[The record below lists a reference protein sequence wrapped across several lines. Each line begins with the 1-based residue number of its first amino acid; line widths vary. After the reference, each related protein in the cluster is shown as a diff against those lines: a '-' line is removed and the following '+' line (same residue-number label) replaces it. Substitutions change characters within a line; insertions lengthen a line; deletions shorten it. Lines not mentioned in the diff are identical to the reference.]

1 MDMLEEF
8 EEEEEQTE
16 DAGEI
21 KKGRHISFVN
31 KVDHLDALITD
42 IGVMNC
48 PPSYQENTTKEQIM
62 LQYAE
67 NFRQQYEYLYP
78 DRKPLLLSPLN
89 ECKIQKFVSTTL
101 RPTLTN
107 HKELYTWKGCAEFV
121 SDFLIVDS
129 LDPVTDVPDYLFSP
143 TTVLKHQ
150 KGNCFDFSTLLCSL
164 LIGVGYDA
172 YCVSGYAVKEM
183 CLMDETKEICPLL
196 QEDEKDKKE
205 EVIPPMK
212 KYAVKPVR
220 VLQSK
225 FELNQEARKQAEKIA
240 EEEKKQRDLE
250 EMSNLKMKGARDSM
264 YGLRVHCWVLVLAGK
279 REVPENFF
287 IDPFSGKSYQTTNEG
302 FLGIESIWN
311 HKNYWVNMQ
320 DCKYGIKDVIFDLAD
335 PVRWEY
341 MLPSENQEIVMPN
354 SFDSLLEEAE
364 DDDEKEVEKIFEMP
378 PTWAQQIVIPAKDI
392 ETRCPNGEKLIQ
404 YKKVNLEKY
413 APYLNIDGM
422 VKRLIEYEDDEC
434 TTFLKVTEWYANRK
448 DMLEK
453 IERNMKTQTITE
465 HFRNGRTLA
474 LKKHVY
480 RSSEPETERT
490 MTFNGKLRVDG
501 LMSRVETP
509 TELIEQ
515 FSNRPDFLI
524 YRNTVFAGRQK
535 KVKLPGSFHSS
546 YRTILKITERFA
558 RNRKKL
564 AYEDVAEQ
572 IFLITAEHIQVT
584 YHREDDRITSVKRE
598 FILPPNLIEK
608 DDEEV
613 NMDQIVMTFEVDP
626 LAKPCKN
633 VVLYQTMM
641 ELLRTQAASIQAVR
655 DSEHEV
661 REILKDRAAERKANE
676 LSISVYDTERN
687 EKAKE
692 YRRNQMLREEEQRS
706 RQAEEEVDYLAPF
719 LARLG
724 QPRKITRKL
733 AIKLRND
740 CLADMKQRLID
751 KANIIQNRFEKEAL
765 ELQNKQQWYQQN
777 QMSMTKED
785 EQAYLS
791 YCSEAMFRIHILEM
805 RLNKHKEAAPNKY
818 LDLDDKI
825 RKDPRL
831 AKKLSGC

>member
-1 MDMLEEF
+1 
-8 EEEEEQTE
+8 
-16 DAGEI
+16 
-21 KKGRHISFVN
+21 
-31 KVDHLDALITD
+31 
-42 IGVMNC
+42 MNY
-48 PPSYQENTTKEQIM
+48 PPSYQKNTTKEQVM

-67 NFRQQYEYLYP
+67 NFSQQYKYLYP

-101 RPTLTN
+101 RPTLLN

-129 LDPVTDVPDYLFSP
+129 LDPITDVPDYLFSP
-143 TTVLKHQ
+143 TTVLKRQ

-196 QEDEKDKKE
+196 QADGKDKKK
-205 EVIPPMK
+205 EVTPPMK
-212 KYAVKPVR
+212 KYAVKPIR
-220 VLQSK
+220 ELQSK
-225 FELNQEARKQAEKIA
+225 FEMNQEARKQAEKKA
-240 EEEKKQRDLE
+240 EEERKQRDMEAML
-250 EMSNLKMKGARDSM
+250 NLKMKGSRDIM

-287 IDPFSGKSYQTTNEG
+287 IDPFSGNSYETTNER

-320 DCKYGIKDVIFDLAD
+320 DCKLGVKDVIFDLAD

-341 MLPSENQEIVMPN
+341 MLPSENQEIVVPN
-354 SFDSLLEEAE
+354 SYEYLLDEGE
-364 DDDEKEVEKIFEMP
+364 DNDEKEVEKIFDMP
-378 PTWAQQIVIPAKDI
+378 PSWAQQIVISAKDI
-392 ETRCPNGEKLIQ
+392 ETRCPKGEKIIQ

-422 VKRLIEYEDDEC
+422 VKRLIEYEDVEC
-434 TTFLKVTEWYANRK
+434 TSFVKVTEWYANRK

-453 IERNMKTQTITE
+453 IERNMKTRTITE
-465 HFRNGRTLA
+465 YFRNGRHLA

-501 LMSRVETP
+501 LMNRVETP
-509 TELIEQ
+509 TEMTER
-515 FSNRPDFLI
+515 FSDRPDFLM
-524 YRNTVFAGRQK
+524 YRNTVFAKRLK
-535 KVKLPGSFHSS
+535 KVKLPGTIHSN

-558 RNRKKL
+558 RNRKKP
-564 AYEDVAEQ
+564 AHEDVAEQ
-572 IFLITAEHIQVT
+572 IFLINAEHIQLT
-584 YHREDDRITSVKRE
+584 YHREDDRITAVKRE
-598 FILPPNLIEK
+598 FILPPNLMQK
-608 DDEEV
+608 DDQEV

-626 LAKPCKN
+626 LAKQCKN

-641 ELLRTQAASIQAVR
+641 ALLKAQTTSMQAVR

-661 REILKDRAAERKANE
+661 REILKDRAAERRANE

-692 YRRNQMLREEEQRS
+692 HRRTQMRIEEEQRL
-706 RQAEEEVDYLAPF
+706 RRAEEEVDYLAPF

-724 QPRKITRKL
+724 QPKKITRKI
-733 AIKLRND
+733 AIMLRND
-740 CLADMKQRLID
+740 CLADMKQRLIN
-751 KANIIQNRFEKEAL
+751 KANLIQSRFEKEAL

-777 QMSMTKED
+777 QISMTKED

-805 RLNKHKEAAPNKY
+805 RLNKHKETAPSMY
-818 LDLDDKI
+818 LALEDKI

-831 AKKLSGC
+831 AKKLKGC